1 MPKPI
6 EIKGAGKPAQ
16 LFYVVYRTGSPEN
29 CQWNRTEPMTK
40 SEAEKQSSGFE
51 KALVV
56 DKKLSDAIGLP
67 EGWEYVSTRR

>member
-1 MPKPI
+1 MPKLAATRR
-6 EIKGAGKPAQ
+6 AGKPAQ
-16 LFYVVYRTGSPEN
+16 LFYVVYREGNPEN
-29 CQWNRTEPMTK
+29 CQWKRTEPMTK
-40 SEAEKQSSGFE
+40 SEAEKQSSCFE